1 MKFKAWIELAID
13 IIMLQV
19 NCGLT
24 VTIKES
30 DYA

>member
-13 IIMLQV
+13 TIMLQV

-30 DYA
+30 DYM

>member
-13 IIMLQV
+13 VIMLQV